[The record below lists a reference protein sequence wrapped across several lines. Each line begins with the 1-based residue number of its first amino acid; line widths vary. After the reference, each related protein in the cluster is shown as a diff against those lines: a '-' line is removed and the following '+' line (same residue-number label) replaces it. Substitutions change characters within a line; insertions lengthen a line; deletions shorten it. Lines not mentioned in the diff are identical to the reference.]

1 MAKYANLKK
10 NPENLITY
18 DEMMKQPL
26 GTSSAFGSRNIVPKW
41 NVIVKP
47 GDGDDAAN
55 RSDVLGVYNLEH

>member
-1 MAKYANLKK
+1 
-10 NPENLITY
+10 
-18 DEMMKQPL
+18 MMKQPL